1 MKVMSDPQSPS
12 VYTVFIVDDH
22 PLVREWLTTLIT
34 QQADLIV
41 VGEAESAPEALE
53 KIEKL
58 QPDVIIV
65 DITLASGSGLELVKD
80 LRPIV
85 HNSKIIMLSMH
96 DELTYAERALRAG
109 ARGYVSKRES
119 TKKMVSAI
127 RQVLEG
133 KLFISDEMKELMTE
147 KFLGGTGGV
156 TTVEELSDRELEVFR
171 MLGQGKDTR
180 DIADQLHIS
189 IKTVQVYCARIKEK
203 FKLGTHTDLL
213 REAMRWCDS
222 GLIK

>member
-1 MKVMSDPQSPS
+1 MTETPS
-12 VYTVFIVDDH
+12 TSVHTVFIVDDH
-22 PLVREWLTTLIT
+22 PLVREWLTTLIS
-34 QQADLIV
+34 QQPDLV
-41 VGEAESAPEALE
+41 VIGEAESAPDALT
-53 KIEKL
+53 KIEKQ
-58 QPDVIIV
+58 QPHVIIV

-80 LRPIV
+80 LRPV
-85 HNSKIIMLSMH
+85 AHESKIIMLSMH

-109 ARGYVSKRES
+109 ARGYVSKRDT
-119 TKKMVSAI
+119 TKKIITAI

-133 KLFISDEMKELMTE
+133 KLFISEEMKELMTE
-147 KFLGGTGGV
+147 KFLGGSGGV
-156 TTVEELSDRELEVFR
+156 TSLEDLSDRELEVFR

-203 FKLGTHTDLL
+203 LKLGTHTDLL

>member
-22 PLVREWLTTLIT
+22 PLVRDWLTTLIT

-80 LRPIV
+80 LRPIA
-85 HNSKIIMLSMH
+85 HNSKIIML
-96 DELTYAERALRAG
+96 
-109 ARGYVSKRES
+109 
-119 TKKMVSAI
+119 
-127 RQVLEG
+127 
-133 KLFISDEMKELMTE
+133 
-147 KFLGGTGGV
+147 
-156 TTVEELSDRELEVFR
+156 VE
-171 MLGQGKDTR
+171 TP
-180 DIADQLHIS
+180 
-189 IKTVQVYCARIKEK
+189 
-203 FKLGTHTDLL
+203 
-213 REAMRWCDS
+213 
-222 GLIK
+222 

>member
-1 MKVMSDPQSPS
+1 MKVMSDPQSPP
-12 VYTVFIVDDH
+12 VYSVFIVDDH

-80 LRPIV
+80 LRPIA

-109 ARGYVSKRES
+109 ARGSVSKRES

-189 IKTVQVYCARIKEK
+189 IKTVQVYCSRIKEK